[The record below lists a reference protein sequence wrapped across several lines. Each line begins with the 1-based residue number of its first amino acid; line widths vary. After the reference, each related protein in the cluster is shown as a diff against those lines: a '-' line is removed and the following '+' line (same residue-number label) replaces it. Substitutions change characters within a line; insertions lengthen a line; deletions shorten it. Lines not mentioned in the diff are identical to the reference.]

1 MPFLPEVIVS
11 LLANFAQVF
20 TVPTWKYAQTLLI
33 GALLYNGKRTV
44 SSALRAMGLSTEK
57 RFERYHR
64 VLSTA
69 KWNEFKLSK
78 ILLGLLILLIPANMP
93 VFIAMDET
101 IERRSGKKITA
112 KGCYRDACRSSHS
125 LVIKCFGLK
134 WLCAALIIKLP
145 WSNRYWALP
154 FMTVLCPSKKHDEQ
168 NGIKHKSSVERAKQL
183 VYIISRLLKRSWI
196 LLGDGGFACVSLGNA
211 CVKSG
216 ATLISR
222 LRLDA
227 ALYDEIAEEAAI
239 KKRGRKR
246 VKGNKQP
253 TLKQRLIDGSLT
265 WTEQRIAWYG
275 RILKNVRLASGV
287 ALWYKA
293 GEKPLRIRWV
303 IVVDPET
310 NRTEAFFSTDINL
323 SPAII
328 IEYFVLRWNL
338 EVTFEEARAHLGVET
353 QRQWSPKAIKRTTPV
368 LFGLFSLVCLIG
380 YRQNQQENDLVK
392 GCSTAWY
399 NKEDNATFSDVLAYV
414 KRLILIGKS
423 NYFKSASNDEFIK
436 IRRQDLEILINNG
449 FMAA

>member
-1 MPFLPEVIVS
+1 
-11 LLANFAQVF
+11 
-20 TVPTWKYAQTLLI
+20 
-33 GALLYNGKRTV
+33 
-44 SSALRAMGLSTEK
+44 
-57 RFERYHR
+57 
-64 VLSTA
+64 
-69 KWNEFKLSK
+69 
-78 ILLGLLILLIPANMP
+78 
-93 VFIAMDET
+93 
-101 IERRSGKKITA
+101 
-112 KGCYRDACRSSHS
+112 
-125 LVIKCFGLK
+125 
-134 WLCAALIIKLP
+134 
-145 WSNRYWALP
+145 
-154 FMTVLCPSKKHDEQ
+154 MTVLCSSKKHDEQ

-183 VYIISRLLKRSWI
+183 VYIINRLLKRSWI

-227 ALYDEIAEEAAI
+227 ALYDELAEEAII
-239 KKRGRKR
+239 KQRGRKR
-246 VKGNKQP
+246 IKGNKQP
-253 TLKQRLIDGSLT
+253 TLKQRLADGNLS
-265 WTEQRIAWYG
+265 WIEQRIAWYG
-275 RILKNVRLASGV
+275 RILKNVRLASGI

-293 GEKPLRIRWV
+293 GEKPLKIRWV
-303 IVVDPET
+303 IVVDLET

-323 SPAII
+323 SPAVI

-338 EVTFEEARAHLGVET
+338 EVTFEEGRAHLGVET

-380 YRQNQQENDLVK
+380 YKQNQQENDLVK

-399 NKEDNATFSDVLAYV
+399 SKEDNATFSDVLAYV
-414 KRLILIGKS
+414 KRLILLGKS

>member
-11 LLANFAQVF
+11 LLTNFANVF
-20 TVPTWKYAQTLLI
+20 TVPTWGYAQTLLI
-33 GALLYNGKRTV
+33 GSILCNGKRTV
-44 SSALRAMGLSTEK
+44 SSVLRAMGLSTEK

-78 ILLGLLILLIPANMP
+78 ILLALLIVLIPANMP

-101 IERRSGKKITA
+101 IERRSGRKITA

-168 NGIKHKSSVERAKQL
+168 NSIKHKSSVERAKQL

-196 LLGDGGFACVSLGNA
+196 LLGDGGFACVRLGNS

-222 LRLDA
+222 LRPDA
-227 ALYDEIAEEAAI
+227 ALYDEIAEEVAI

-246 VKGNKQP
+246 IKGNKQS

-323 SPAII
+323 SSAVI

-414 KRLILIGKS
+414 KRLILIGKT

>member
-227 ALYDEIAEEAAI
+227 AVYDEIAEEAAI

>member
-11 LLANFAQVF
+11 LLTNFANVF
-20 TVPTWKYAQTLLI
+20 TVPTWRNAQTLLI
-33 GALLYNGKRTV
+33 GAILCNGKRTV
-44 SSALRAMGLSTEK
+44 SSALRVMGLSQEQ

-78 ILLGLLILLIPANMP
+78 ILLGLLIMLIPANMP
-93 VFIAMDET
+93 VFIAVDET
-101 IERRSGKKITA
+101 LERRSGKKITA

-154 FMTVLCPSKKHDEQ
+154 FMTVLCSSKKHDEQ

-183 VYIISRLLKRSWI
+183 VYIINRLLKRSWI

-227 ALYDEIAEEAAI
+227 ALYDELAEEAII
-239 KKRGRKR
+239 KQRGRKR
-246 VKGNKQP
+246 IKGNKQP
-253 TLKQRLIDGSLT
+253 TLKQRLADGNLS
-265 WTEQRIAWYG
+265 WIEQRIAWYG
-275 RILKNVRLASGV
+275 RILKNVRLASGI

-293 GEKPLRIRWV
+293 GEKPLKIRWV
-303 IVVDPET
+303 IVVDLET
-310 NRTEAFFSTDINL
+310 NRTEAFFSADINL
-323 SPAII
+323 SPAVI

-380 YRQNQQENDLVK
+380 YKQNQQENDLVK

-399 NKEDNATFSDVLAYV
+399 SKEDNATFSDVLAYV
-414 KRLILIGKS
+414 KRLILLGKS

>member
-11 LLANFAQVF
+11 LLTNFANVF
-20 TVPTWKYAQTLLI
+20 TVPTWGYAQTLLI
-33 GALLYNGKRTV
+33 GALLCNGKRTV
-44 SSALRAMGLSTEK
+44 SSALRIMGLSHEQ

-78 ILLGLLILLIPANMP
+78 ILLGLLMVLIPANMP

-101 IERRSGKKITA
+101 IERRSGRKITA

-227 ALYDEIAEEAAI
+227 ALYDELAEETAI
-239 KKRGRKR
+239 KQRGRKR
-246 VKGNKQP
+246 IKGNKQP

-293 GEKPLRIRWV
+293 GEKPLKIRWV
-303 IVVDPET
+303 IVVDLET

-323 SPAII
+323 SPAVI

-399 NKEDNATFSDVLAYV
+399 SKEDNATFSDVLAYV
-414 KRLILIGKS
+414 KRLILLGKS